1 MFLYMVYMN
10 YIGFIYGLYIFLYSL
25 YDMVLMASMIDV
37 RGFLMICKY
46 IYSFDMIWYI
56 YIYI

>member
-1 MFLYMVYMN
+1 MN

-25 YDMVLMASMIDV
+25 YDMVVMASMIDV

-46 IYSFDMIWYI
+46 IYSFDMI
-56 YIYI
+56 